1 MMPVM
6 GHATLESISLLS
18 SVVNAFV
25 DLCADDIE
33 ANEDACE
40 AAVEQSLSMVTSL
53 NPYVG
58 YEKACKLAK
67 EALASGATIRE
78 LCEQEQILSEEDL
91 NHALDPM
98 RMTEPQE

>member
-1 MMPVM
+1 L
-6 GHATLESISLLS
+6 T

-25 DLCADDIE
+25 DLCAVDIE
-33 ANEDACE
+33 ASEDACA

-58 YEKACKLAK
+58 YEIACKLAK

-78 LCEQEQILSEEDL
+78 LCEQEQILSEEEL
-91 NHALDPM
+91 NHALDAM